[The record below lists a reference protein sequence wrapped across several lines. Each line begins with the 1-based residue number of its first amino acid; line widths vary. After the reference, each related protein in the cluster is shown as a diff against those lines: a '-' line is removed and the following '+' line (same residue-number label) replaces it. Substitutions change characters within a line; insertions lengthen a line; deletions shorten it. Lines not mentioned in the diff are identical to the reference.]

1 MQGTLVLMTII
12 VIKVVAVVLITGW
25 LIPWRVEQA
34 ETSRVFTCW
43 NVTEI
48 LDHNTI
54 VVTTIVMIT
63 ILLIITVIKIE

>member
-1 MQGTLVLMTII
+1 MTII

-25 LIPWRVEQA
+25 LIPSRVKQA

-43 NVTEI
+43 NEI

-63 ILLIITVIKIE
+63 ILLIITVIKTE